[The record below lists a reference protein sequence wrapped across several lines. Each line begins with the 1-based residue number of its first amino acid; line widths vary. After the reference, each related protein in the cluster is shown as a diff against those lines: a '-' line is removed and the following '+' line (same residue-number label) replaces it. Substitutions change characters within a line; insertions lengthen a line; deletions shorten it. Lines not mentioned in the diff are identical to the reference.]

1 MVDTKFKVG
10 FLMYF
15 GGYATLIYAPSPMD
29 LLGIIIKTIGLIL
42 IASSV
47 LGEDN
52 KNKTTN
58 HVCF

>member
-1 MVDTKFKVG
+1 
-10 FLMYF
+10 MYF

-52 KNKTTN
+52 KNKITN